1 MQKLMLCSLWFT
13 CIPLSIFA
21 QNNTVKGNITDVET
35 QLQISKVQIKS
46 ANKGLLTTTNHLG
59 EFSILPDKFPL
70 ELIFSLQGYISKK
83 ITVKKANS
91 NLNIHLKRKATQLSE
106 IIINSKSEKK
116 LGTHKVSKISLQ
128 LRPISSAQDFLKI
141 VPGLFIAQHAG
152 GGKAEQIFLRGFDND
167 HGTDF
172 AVLVDDIGVNLSSH
186 AHGQGYADMHFL
198 IPETVQNADYYKGP
212 HETSL
217 GNFAVSGAAKFTTKD
232 KLYNNLVKLEYG
244 QYDFVRALAMVSLI
258 DQNNFLTKNNESA
271 YIAIEGTFNK
281 SFFESDQNLRR
292 LNTFTKYNVDLS
304 DKHELKTSIST
315 FHSDWN
321 ASGQIPLRAVES
333 GLINRFG
340 AIDDQEGGDTK
351 RIHVNAQL
359 YSDISED
366 IKLTNQ
372 FYYVSNKYNLFSN
385 FSFFQNDPVNGD
397 MIHQQENRNLYAY
410 QGNLSVKNLLQ
421 IPKSIT
427 TFGWSVQHNQNNI
440 GLNNTIGR
448 TLTDAV
454 NEFDI
459 KETNYA
465 LFLKERIQ
473 IADKLTLLAG
483 IRGDFFNFN
492 VTEIV
497 PISQKGSTTAF
508 RLSPKLSLYY
518 DATENIQFYAK
529 ASSGFHSNYSN
540 AAVTNKNIHP
550 LPKAVGYDLGTE
562 FKIGKNFVGN
572 IASYYLKSDAE
583 FVFGTDGFEF
593 ENKGRSQRIGSEA
606 SFRYQPLPYLWF
618 DTDLNYSYGTLLD
631 APIGE
636 NKIPTA
642 PRFTSTGGATLRLQ
656 NKIEASL
663 RYRYLGERPLIEDAS
678 VIAQDYFITDV
689 VVKYSKPKYQISVSI
704 ENLFDQDWRE
714 AVFYDSSQLQEETAP
729 VDDIHFTPGTPF
741 LAKLSLTYL
750 L

>member
-1 MQKLMLCSLWFT
+1 MQKMILCSLWLT
-13 CIPLSIFA
+13 CFSLSILA
-21 QNNTVKGNITDVET
+21 QKKTITGEITDLET
-35 QLQISKVQIKS
+35 QLKIPQVQILT
-46 ANKGLLTTTNHLG
+46 ANKTLLTTTNDVG
-59 EFSILPDKFPL
+59 KFSIVL
-70 ELIFSLQGYISKK
+70 EKAPMELTFSLQGYISKK
-83 ITVKKANS
+83 VTLKKTTNY
-91 NLNIHLKRKATQLSE
+91 LNIALEKEATHLSE
-106 IIINSKSEKK
+106 IIISSKNEQK

-128 LRPISSAQDFLKI
+128 LRPISSAHDFLKT

-172 AVLVDDIGVNLSSH
+172 AVLVDDIGINLSSH
-186 AHGQGYADMHFL
+186 AHGQGYADLHFL

-212 HETSL
+212 HEASL
-217 GNFAVSGAAKFTTKD
+217 GNFAVSGAAKFTSKD
-232 KLYNNLVKLEYG
+232 KLYDNLVKLEYG
-244 QYDFVRALAMVSLI
+244 QYDFARALAMISLV
-258 DQNNFLTKNNESA
+258 DENNFLTKNNESA

-281 SFFESDQNLRR
+281 SFFESAQNLRR
-292 LNTFTKYNVDLS
+292 LNTFTKYSIDLS

-359 YSDISED
+359 YSELSENM
-366 IKLTNQ
+366 KLTNQ
-372 FYYVSNKYNLFSN
+372 VYYVSNKYNLFSN
-385 FSFFQNDPVNGD
+385 FTFFLNDAINGD
-397 MIHQQENRNLYAY
+397 MIHQQESRNIYAY
-410 QGNLSVKNLLQ
+410 QGNLSGKNIFQ
-421 IPKSIT
+421 IPKSTT
-427 TFGWSVQHNQNNI
+427 TFGWSVQHTQNNL
-440 GLNNTIGR
+440 GLNNTVGR
-448 TLTDAV
+448 SFREAV

-473 IADKLTLLAG
+473 ITPRLTALAG
-483 IRGDFFNFN
+483 VRGDFFNFN

-497 PISQKGSTTAF
+497 PIPQKGTTTAF
-508 RLSPKLSLYY
+508 RVSPKLSLFY

-540 AAVTNKNIHP
+540 AAVTNKDISP

-562 FKIGKNFVGN
+562 FKIGDKFVGN
-572 IASYYLKSDAE
+572 IASFYLQSDAE
-583 FVFGTDGFEF
+583 FVFSPDGFEF
-593 ENKGRSQRIGSEA
+593 ENKGRSRRIGSEA
-606 SFRYQPLPYLWF
+606 SFRYQPLPYFWL
-618 DTDLNYSYGTLLD
+618 DTDLNYSLGTLLD
-631 APIGE
+631 APKTE
-636 NKIPTA
+636 NDIPTA

-678 VIAQDYFITDV
+678 VIGQDYFITDL

-704 ENLFDQDWRE
+704 ENLFDQEWRE
-714 AVFYDSSQLQEETAP
+714 AVFYDASQLQGEIAP

-750 L
+750 F